1 MSVSTRPEGAI
12 SFDTQGVALSGGA
25 LVGAVRRL
33 RAVARFA
40 FQLLTGPF

>member
-1 MSVSTRPEGAI
+1 MSVTTRPEGAVAI
-12 SFDTQGVALSGGA
+12 ETHTVALSQGPF
-25 LVGAVRRL
+25 VGVVRRL